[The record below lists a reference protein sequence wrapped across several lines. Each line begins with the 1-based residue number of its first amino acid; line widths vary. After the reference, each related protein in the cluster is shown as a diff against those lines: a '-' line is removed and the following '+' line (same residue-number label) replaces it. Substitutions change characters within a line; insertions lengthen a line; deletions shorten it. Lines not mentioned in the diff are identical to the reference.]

1 MSFRNLPLGV
11 ADGVGY
17 RRTLRHIHRIGDRGA
32 QHRAGF
38 RIVRQRQRRARN
50 GDALAIRIHQRGIDT
65 IERRAAHQSYDFK
78 NVRHPCSTPGPSLL
92 DTSMAGAHNFR
103 SEFLRTFAERGAYYD
118 CSAPEDLDALFSA
131 ERVTAYIGFDCTAKS
146 MHIGNL
152 VQLMTLRRLQQA
164 GHRPILLM
172 GGGTTKA
179 GDPSGKD
186 ETRLILSPEQI
197 EENKQSMLSGV
208 RHLLKFGDG
217 PSDAIMVDNAE
228 WLDKLEYIPFL
239 REVGRHFSVNRML
252 TMDSVKL
259 RLDREQPL
267 SFLEFN
273 YSIMQAYDFV
283 ELYKRY
289 GCRLQSS
296 GSDQWGNVVSGI
308 DLGRR
313 IEQAQLFGLTT
324 PLITTA
330 SGAKMGKTAAGAVWL
345 NANRVSPYDYWQF
358 WRNTEDGDVG
368 RFLRLFTEMPEAEIA
383 RLEALQGAELNEA
396 KKVLATEATAI
407 LHGRVEADGAA
418 ETARRAFEEGV
429 SAEGLPTIAAKL
441 PDGILNLAVAAGL
454 AASNSEARRLITN
467 NGLKLNDVAVGDQK
481 LTIDYSA

>member
-1 MSFRNLPLGV
+1 MP
-11 ADGVGY
+11 
-17 RRTLRHIHRIGDRGA
+17 
-32 QHRAGF
+32 
-38 RIVRQRQRRARN
+38 
-50 GDALAIRIHQRGIDT
+50 
-65 IERRAAHQSYDFK
+65 AAPQFQ
-78 NVRHPCSTPGPSLL
+78 
-92 DTSMAGAHNFR
+92 
-103 SEFLRTFAERGAYYD
+103 SEFLRIFAARGAYYD
-118 CSAPEDLDALFSA
+118 CSMPEELDALFQK

-186 ETRLILSPEQI
+186 ETRLILSPQQI

-217 PSDAIMVDNAE
+217 PCDAIMVDNAE
-228 WLDKLEYIPFL
+228 WLDRLEYIPFL

-252 TMDSVKL
+252 TMDSVKI
-259 RLDREQPL
+259 RLDRDQPM

-283 ELYKRY
+283 ELNKRY

-296 GSDQWGNVVSGI
+296 GSDQWGNVVSGLE
-308 DLGRR
+308 LGRR
-313 IEQAQLFGLTT
+313 LGTPQLYGLTT
-324 PLITTA
+324 PLITTS

-345 NANRVSPYDYWQF
+345 NQDMLSVYDYWQF

-368 RFLRLFTEMPEAEIA
+368 RFLRLFTDLPLEEIA
-383 RLEALQGAELNEA
+383 RLEKLQGAELNDA

-407 LHGRVEADGAA
+407 LHGREAA
-418 ETARRAFEEGV
+418 EKAADTARRAFEEGA
-429 SAEGLPTIAAKL
+429 SAEGLPTITAKL

-454 AASNSEARRLITN
+454 ASSNSEARRMITN
-467 NGLKLNDVAVGDQK
+467 NGLKLNDEAISDPK
-481 LTIDYSA
+481 LTVDASALNSDGVLKLSSGKKKHVLVKPI

>member
-1 MSFRNLPLGV
+1 MP
-11 ADGVGY
+11 
-17 RRTLRHIHRIGDRGA
+17 
-32 QHRAGF
+32 
-38 RIVRQRQRRARN
+38 
-50 GDALAIRIHQRGIDT
+50 
-65 IERRAAHQSYDFK
+65 AA
-78 NVRHPCSTPGPSLL
+78 P
-92 DTSMAGAHNFR
+92 NFQ
-103 SEFLRTFAERGAYYD
+103 SEFLRTFAARGAYYD
-118 CSAPEDLDALFSA
+118 CSAPEDLDALFGK

-146 MHIGNL
+146 MHVGNL

-164 GHRPILLM
+164 GHKPILLM

-197 EENKQSMLSGV
+197 EENKQNMLSGV

-228 WLDKLEYIPFL
+228 WLDKLDYIPFL

-283 ELYKRY
+283 ELHKRY

-296 GSDQWGNVVSGI
+296 GSDQWGNVISGI
-308 DLGRR
+308 ELGRR
-313 IEQAQLFGLTT
+313 MENMQLFGLTT

-345 NANRVSPYDYWQF
+345 NQDMLSVYDYWQF

-368 RFLRLFTEMPEAEIA
+368 RFLRLFTDLPLEEIA
-383 RLEALQGAELNEA
+383 RLEKLEGAELNEA
-396 KKVLATEATAI
+396 KKVLATEATAV
-407 LHGRVEADGAA
+407 LHGRAAADKVAD
-418 ETARRAFEEGV
+418 TARRAFEEGA
-429 SAEGLPTIAAKL
+429 SAEGLPTISAKL
-441 PDGILNLAVAAGL
+441 PEGILTLAVAAGL
-454 AASNSEARRLITN
+454 ASSNSEARKLIAN
-467 NGLKLNDVAVGDQK
+467 NGLKLNDATVSDPRLTVDATALNSDGVLK
-481 LTIDYSA
+481 LSSGKKKHVLVKPT

>member
-1 MSFRNLPLGV
+1 MPV
-11 ADGVGY
+11 AP
-17 RRTLRHIHRIGDRGA
+17 
-32 QHRAGF
+32 QF
-38 RIVRQRQRRARN
+38 Q
-50 GDALAIRIHQRGIDT
+50 
-65 IERRAAHQSYDFK
+65 
-78 NVRHPCSTPGPSLL
+78 
-92 DTSMAGAHNFR
+92 
-103 SEFLRTFAERGAYYD
+103 SEFLRTFVARGAYYD
-118 CSAPEDLDALFSA
+118 CSAPEELDALFQK

-186 ETRLILSPEQI
+186 ETRLILSPQQI

-217 PSDAIMVDNAE
+217 PSDAIMVDNAQ

-252 TMDSVKL
+252 TMDSVKI
-259 RLDREQPL
+259 RLDRDQPM

-283 ELYKRY
+283 ELNKRY

-296 GSDQWGNVVSGI
+296 GSDQWGNVVSGLE
-308 DLGRR
+308 LGRR
-313 IEQAQLFGLTT
+313 LGAPQLHGLTT
-324 PLITTA
+324 PLITTS

-345 NANRVSPYDYWQF
+345 NKEMLSVYDYWQF

-368 RFLRLFTEMPEAEIA
+368 RFLRLFTDMPLDEIA
-383 RLEALQGAELNEA
+383 RLESLQGAELNDA
-396 KKVLATEATAI
+396 KKVLATEATAL
-407 LHGRVEADGAA
+407 LHGRGAA
-418 ETARRAFEEGV
+418 DKAADTARRAFEEGA
-429 SAEGLPTIAAKL
+429 SAEGLPTITAKL

-454 AASNSEARRLITN
+454 APSNSEARRMITN
-467 NGLKLNDVAVGDQK
+467 NGLKLNDAAVSDPK
-481 LTIDYSA
+481 LVVDASALNSDGVLKLSSGKKKHVLVKPA

>member
-1 MSFRNLPLGV
+1 MPPAPQF
-11 ADGVGY
+11 
-17 RRTLRHIHRIGDRGA
+17 
-32 QHRAGF
+32 Q
-38 RIVRQRQRRARN
+38 
-50 GDALAIRIHQRGIDT
+50 
-65 IERRAAHQSYDFK
+65 
-78 NVRHPCSTPGPSLL
+78 
-92 DTSMAGAHNFR
+92 
-103 SEFLRTFAERGAYYD
+103 SEFLRTFVARGAYYD
-118 CSAPEDLDALFSA
+118 CSGPGELDGLFQK

-146 MHIGNL
+146 MHVGNL

-186 ETRLILSPEQI
+186 ETRLILTPEQI
-197 EENKQSMLSGV
+197 DENKRSMLSGV
-208 RHLLKFGDG
+208 QHLLKFGDG
-217 PSDAIMVDNAE
+217 PSDAIMVDNAD
-228 WLDKLEYIPFL
+228 WLDRLEYIPFL

-259 RLDREQPL
+259 RLDRDQPM

-283 ELYKRY
+283 ELNKRY

-308 DLGRR
+308 ELGRR
-313 IEQAQLFGLTT
+313 MGGLSLFGLTT
-324 PLITTA
+324 PLITTS

-345 NANRVSPYDYWQF
+345 NADMRSPYDYWQF

-368 RFLRLFTEMPEAEIA
+368 RFLRLFTDLPLEEIA
-383 RLEALQGAELNEA
+383 RLENLQGAELNDA
-396 KKVLATEATAI
+396 KKILATQATAL
-407 LHGRVEADGAA
+407 LHGREAADKAA
-418 ETARRAFEEGV
+418 DTARRAFEEGTM
-429 SAEGLPTIAAKL
+429 AEGLPTIIAKL

-454 AASNSEARRLITN
+454 AASNSEARKLITN
-467 NGLKLNDVAVGDQK
+467 NGLKLNDATVSDPRLTVDASALNADGVLK
-481 LTIDYSA
+481 LSSGKKKHVLVKPS

>member
-1 MSFRNLPLGV
+1 M
-11 ADGVGY
+11 
-17 RRTLRHIHRIGDRGA
+17 
-32 QHRAGF
+32 
-38 RIVRQRQRRARN
+38 
-50 GDALAIRIHQRGIDT
+50 
-65 IERRAAHQSYDFK
+65 AAAPQFQ
-78 NVRHPCSTPGPSLL
+78 
-92 DTSMAGAHNFR
+92 
-103 SEFLRTFAERGAYYD
+103 SEFLRTFVARGAFYA
-118 CSAPEDLDALFSA
+118 CSEPAQELDAMFA
-131 ERVTAYIGFDCTAKS
+131 RERVTAYIGFDCTAPS
-146 MHIGNL
+146 LHVGSL

-164 GHRPILLM
+164 GHKPILLM

-186 ETRLILSPEQI
+186 ETRQLLTSEQI
-197 EENKQSMLSGV
+197 EANKQAILGGV

-217 PSDAIMVDNAE
+217 PSDAILVDNAE
-228 WLDKLEYIPFL
+228 WLDKLDYIPFL

-252 TMDSVKL
+252 TLESVKL

-283 ELYKRY
+283 ELHKRY

-308 DLGRR
+308 ELGRR
-313 IEQAQLFGLTT
+313 MAQAQLFGLTT

-345 NANRVSPYDYWQF
+345 NADRVSPYDYWQF

-368 RFLRLFTEMPEAEIA
+368 RFLRLFTDLPLDEIA
-383 RLEALQGAELNEA
+383 RLEALQGAELNDA
-396 KKVLATEATAI
+396 KKVLATEACAI
-407 LHGRVEADGAA
+407 LHGRVAADNASQ
-418 ETARRAFEEGV
+418 TARKAFEEGA
-429 SAEGLPTIAAKL
+429 SAAGLPTITAKL

-454 AASNSEARRLITN
+454 VTSNGEARKLIQN
-467 NGLKLNDVAVGDQK
+467 NGLKLNDVAISDPK
-481 LTIDYSA
+481 LMIDASALNSEGVLKLSSGKKKHVLVKPA